1 MRQALALVV
10 AATLWAG
17 TTEAQA
23 LPDTL
28 TLGTALELAEN
39 YNPALRRAVVQ
50 ADASGADVRAGFGA
64 FLPSL
69 NANLGF
75 SGSRTSTSTGTDTT
89 GQNIEL
95 PQPVTFNNS
104 NSNQSL
110 SGSWTLF
117 NGFENVNNYKASR
130 AGADAT
136 AAGVDVSGTAV
147 AAEVTRRF
155 FDALQARRL
164 IEVEEALLNVSR
176 RQLDATERLFR
187 VAART
192 EVDVLGAQVQLAQQ
206 EQALQRALGDAVKTR
221 VSLAEQI
228 GIDDWSAFEVAGE
241 LPAQID
247 PSLLDVD
254 SLVGVAMQS
263 NPRIAQR
270 QAEAA
275 QADYRATA
283 TKGRRWPVLTATG
296 SIGRS
301 EGQRSYGALFD
312 FNPTDNSVSFGLNV
326 RWPLFTGFQ
335 TSQAITQASA
345 SAAVAYETLR
355 EETLRLEREVRNAH
369 TDLVTAYRR
378 LVLAERSVELS
389 RRRLSMAQ
397 EQYELGTIG
406 FTDFQQIVTQSS
418 QEARAWLQAQL
429 EYARAGVT
437 LQELLGQIARPW

>member
-1 MRQALALVV
+1 LVMAAAGVLLAG
-10 AATLWAG
+10 AAA
-17 TTEAQA
+17 AQE

-28 TLGTALELAEN
+28 TLDAALNLAAD

-50 ADASGADVRAGFGA
+50 ADASHADVRAGFGA
-64 FLPSL
+64 FLPTL

-75 SGSRTSTSTGTDTT
+75 SGSRRTQATGEDDA
-89 GQNIEL
+89 GR
-95 PQPVTFNNS
+95 PVDFPEPLTFRTS
-104 NSNQSL
+104 NSTQSL

-117 NGFENVNNYKASR
+117 NGFENINNYKASR

-155 FDALQARRL
+155 FDALQARSL
-164 IEVEEALLNVSR
+164 IEVEEALLDVSR
-176 RQLDATERLFR
+176 RQLDATQRLFR

-206 EQALQRALGDAVKTR
+206 EQALARALGDAVKTR

-228 GIDDWSAFEVAGE
+228 GIDDWSAFQVEGE
-241 LPAQID
+241 LPAEID
-247 PSLLDVD
+247 PSGFDVD
-254 SLVGVAMQS
+254 SLVRVAMRN

-270 QAEAA
+270 RAEAE
-275 QADYRATA
+275 QADYMATA
-283 TKGRRWPVLTATG
+283 TKGRRWPVLSANA
-296 SIGRS
+296 SIGRN
-301 EGQRSYGALFD
+301 EGRQSYAALGD
-312 FNPTDNSVSFGLNV
+312 FNPQNTQLGFGVTL

-335 TSQAITQASA
+335 TSQAVTQASA
-345 SAAVAYETLR
+345 NAQVAYETLR
-355 EETLRLEREVRNAH
+355 EETLRLEREVRNAF

-378 LVLAERSVELS
+378 LLLAERSVELS
-389 RRRLSMAQ
+389 RRRLAMAQ
-397 EQYELGTIG
+397 DQYELGTIG

-437 LQELLGQIARPW
+437 LQELLGQVARPW

>member
-1 MRQALALVV
+1 MRRALLIAV
-10 AATLWAG
+10 AGVLLAG
-17 TTEAQA
+17 AAGAQA
-23 LPDTL
+23 LPDKL
-28 TLGTALELAEN
+28 TLGAALDLAAD
-39 YNPALRRAVVQ
+39 YNPALRRAIVQ
-50 ADASGADVRAGFGA
+50 ADASNADVRAGFGA
-64 FLPSL
+64 FLPTL

-95 PQPVTFNNS
+95 PRPVTFNNS
-104 NSNQSL
+104 SSTQSL

-130 AGADAT
+130 AGASAT

-164 IEVEEALLNVSR
+164 IEVEEALLDVSR

-206 EQALQRALGDAVKTR
+206 EQALARALGDAVKTR

-228 GIDDWSAFEVAGE
+228 GIDDWSAFEVEGE
-241 LPAQID
+241 LPAEID
-247 PSLLDVD
+247 PAGFDVD
-254 SLVGVAMQS
+254 SLVAVAMQS

-270 QAEAA
+270 HAEAA
-275 QADYRATA
+275 QADYTATA

-312 FNPTDNSVSFGLNV
+312 FNPTDNAVNFGVSV

-335 TSQAITQASA
+335 TSRAVTQASA
-345 SAAVAYETLR
+345 NATVAHESLR
-355 EETLRLEREVRNAH
+355 EETLRLEREVRNAF

-378 LVLAERSVELS
+378 LVLAQRSVELS
-389 RRRLSMAQ
+389 QRRLAMAQ

-418 QEARAWLQAQL
+418 QEARAWLQSQL
-429 EYARAGVT
+429 EYSRAGVT

>member
-1 MRQALALVV
+1 MRCALLLAAALLLPGSV
-10 AATLWAG
+10 AAQG
-17 TTEAQA
+17 

-28 TLGTALELAEN
+28 SLQTALGLAQD

-64 FLPSL
+64 FLPTL

-89 GQNIEL
+89 GQAIKL
-95 PQPVTFNNS
+95 PRPVSFQNS
-104 NSNQSL
+104 NASQNL
-110 SGSWTLF
+110 SGQWTLF
-117 NGFENVNNYKASR
+117 NGFENFNNYKASR
-130 AGADAT
+130 AGAAAT
-136 AAGVDVSGTAV
+136 EAGVDVAGTAV

-155 FDALQARRL
+155 YDALQARRL
-164 IEVEEALLNVSR
+164 VEVEEALLEVSR
-176 RQLDATERLFR
+176 RQLDATQRLFR

-206 EQALQRALGDAVKTR
+206 EQALERARGDTKKSR

-228 GIDDWSAFEVAGE
+228 GIDDWSAFEVDGE
-241 LPAQID
+241 LPTEID
-247 PSLLDVD
+247 PSGLDVD
-254 SLVGVAMQS
+254 SLVQVAMRS
-263 NPRIAQR
+263 NPRIGQL

-275 QADYRATA
+275 EADYTRTA
-283 TKGRRWPVLTATG
+283 TKGRRWPVLTANA

-301 EGQRSYGALFD
+301 EGQVGYGDLFN
-312 FNPTDNSVSFGLNV
+312 FNPQDNNVNFGLTV

-335 TSQAITQASA
+335 TSQAVARASA
-345 SAAVAYETLR
+345 NAEVAHETLR
-355 EETLRLEREVRNAH
+355 EENLRLEREVRNAH

-378 LVLAERSVELS
+378 LVLAGRSVELS
-389 RRRLSMAQ
+389 QRRLGMAQ

-429 EYARAGVT
+429 EYSRAGVT
-437 LQELLGQIARPW
+437 LQDLLGQIARSW